1 MVVDYLSQP
10 VEHSW
15 TLMGLRLLQIL
26 RYLGTIGGMTSGQA
40 QFQLANSLG
49 VPESLS
55 REFVVLPLKGEAA
68 IWRATAS
75 A

>member
-10 VEHSW
+10 VEHNW

-26 RYLGTIGGMTSGQA
+26 RYMRTIRGVTSGQA
-40 QFQLANSLG
+40 QFQLANGLG

-55 REFVVLPLKGEAA
+55 RKFVVLPSKGEAA
-68 IWRATAS
+68 IWRATSS